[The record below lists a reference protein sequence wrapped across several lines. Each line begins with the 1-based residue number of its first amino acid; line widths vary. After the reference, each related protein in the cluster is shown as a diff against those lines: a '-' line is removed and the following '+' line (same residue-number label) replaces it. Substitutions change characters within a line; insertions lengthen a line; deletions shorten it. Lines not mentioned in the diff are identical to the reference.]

1 MPLHRGKMAD
11 EFVVATEKYGS
22 GSRERKYR
30 FSTESG
36 NIERIGR
43 KRDSA
48 ATSVQQFF
56 KSAFLPQGY
65 PDSVSKDYLEYQIW
79 DTMQA
84 FCSSIT
90 GTLATQAMLKGYG
103 VGDEKATALAATMTW
118 ILRSGTGMVGSILF
132 AWFQGSNL
140 DCNAKKWRL
149 FADILNDTSILI
161 EMLAPLFKT
170 YFTFL
175 ACLSSISKSIV
186 GVAGG
191 ATRAAMTQH
200 QARRDNMADVA
211 AKDGSQETL
220 VNLMALIAG
229 LIITPLVSGNPL
241 LTWTLFFIFT
251 FLHLYA
257 NFRAVSSVVM
267 ETISLSRLHLLVTEF
282 LSTGHIMTPQEV
294 GNREPVIFGRNT
306 GECLRIHLGTKFVSV
321 INSVNDLDAALP
333 NSESTMYIM
342 KLTLNQGRNSG
353 AVHVA
358 LHEDSNATDH
368 LQSCFQACSLD
379 YVIRTKPH
387 IKKVFGDSDGGQRA
401 LEALHNFWW
410 QERNHL
416 SDCSWDLVALAH
428 NFTLQAFPAFLKGLE
443 EAGWVTSR
451 THLGPDEWRAVW
463 NVRGIEFKKSL

>member
-1 MPLHRGKMAD
+1 M
-11 EFVVATEKYGS
+11 
-22 GSRERKYR
+22 
-30 FSTESG
+30 
-36 NIERIGR
+36 
-43 KRDSA
+43 
-48 ATSVQQFF
+48 
-56 KSAFLPQGY
+56 
-65 PDSVSKDYLEYQIW
+65 
-79 DTMQA
+79 
-84 FCSSIT
+84 
-90 GTLATQAMLKGYG
+90 
-103 VGDEKATALAATMTW
+103 
-118 ILRSGTGMVGSILF
+118 
-132 AWFQGSNL
+132 
-140 DCNAKKWRL
+140 
-149 FADILNDTSILI
+149 
-161 EMLAPLFKT
+161 
-170 YFTFL
+170 
-175 ACLSSISKSIV
+175 

-267 ETISLSRLHLLVTEF
+267 ETVSLPRLHLLVTEF
-282 LSTGHIMTPQEV
+282 LSTGHIMTPKEV
-294 GNREPVIFGRNT
+294 GGREPVIFGRST
-306 GECLRIHLGTKFVSV
+306 GECLRIHLGTEIVSV
-321 INSVNDLDAALP
+321 INSVSDLDAALP
-333 NSESTMYIM
+333 NSESTLYIM
-342 KLTLNQGRNSG
+342 KLTLNQRRNSG
-353 AVHVA
+353 AVHVV
-358 LHEDSNATDH
+358 LHEDSNAKDH

-379 YVIRTKPH
+379 FVIRAKPQ
-387 IKKVFGDSDGGQRA
+387 IKKVFSDLDGGQRA

-410 QERNHL
+410 RERNQL

-463 NVRGIEFKKSL
+463 NVKGMKIKKSL